1 MGQKSAGL
9 SIVKTENNGEDK
21 AEIVY
26 NHENNKNNHKKR
38 KSLYKKMT
46 KSIKKKIKKSKENE
60 KESETIK
67 RQGK

>member
-9 SIVKTENNGEDK
+9 CIVKTEDNGEDK

-38 KSLYKKMT
+38 KSIYKNDKFYR
-46 KSIKKKIKKSKENE
+46 KEN
-60 KESETIK
+60 KEVK
-67 RQGK
+67 RK

>member
-9 SIVKTENNGEDK
+9 CIVKTENNGEDK

-38 KSLYKKMT
+38 KSIYKNDKFYR
-46 KSIKKKIKKSKENE
+46 KEN
-60 KESETIK
+60 KEVK
-67 RQGK
+67 RK